1 MKILLTFSALALV
14 FPLFAEKQPFERYQS
29 ILDRQMFGQT
39 PVGFDPTKSPSEATR
54 VNQRELTKEQEQLQ
68 SSIHFSMINITPDGA
83 TAVGFTDN
91 SVQPP
96 VHYYLKVGESRNG
109 WTVKEADPNKATMT
123 IEKGEISVS
132 LELGA
137 NSAKGGATSK
147 VGAVPVPAA
156 PASNGPE
163 RAGLLSGG
171 VRRPLLG
178 GPTSVTAAGLSGES
192 SGMATAASLRELRE
206 RRKAKLAEEQAAAE
220 AKAAAE
226 KAQRE
231 QEREAQRQ
239 ELQALKDAIKEE
251 RAAREAQEAENAAKA
266 AQEEQTKKESESNEG
281 NDA

>member
-1 MKILLTFSALALV
+1 MKIQLTLSVLV
-14 FPLFAEKQPFERYQS
+14 LGLSVFAEKQPFERYQS

-39 PVGFDPTKSPSEATR
+39 PVGFDPAKSPSEATR

-109 WTVKEADPNKATMT
+109 WSVKEADPNKATMT

-137 NSAKGGATSK
+137 NSAKGGVTSK
-147 VGAVPVPAA
+147 VGAVPVPPA
-156 PASNGPE
+156 PGSNGSLRP
-163 RAGLLSGG
+163 GLLSGG

-178 GPTSVTAAGLSGES
+178 GPTAVTDGGAAGEPSG
-192 SGMATAASLRELRE
+192 TALGASLRE
-206 RRKAKLAEEQAAAE
+206 RRKAKLAAEQAAAE

-239 ELQALKDAIKEE
+239 ELQAIHDAIKEE

-266 AQEEQTKKESESNEG
+266 AQEEQKKKESESNEG